1 MGPLDPSGTDT
12 SKETISTGKAGMKR
26 SHSFPDDKAFLAAV
40 TKVYDDGW
48 SDYART
54 WNERDDLQSEEWQ
67 RFTAAV
73 KPGGSVLDVGC
84 NSGRDTRQLLDLG
97 YRVTGL
103 DVSEQALRLCREQ
116 CPEARLIKMNLLD
129 LANLNEQF
137 DGIWF
142 SYALVH
148 IPFRLVPDALAALD
162 SVLHPEGSMM
172 MMVTAVEESQ
182 EKIHNSNVMWDEH
195 GVPRKVPVAHWA
207 PDPLIARFQ
216 SSFEISWMNLRP
228 FVDGW
233 AQLSLLVRS
242 RPSPAGPQEH

>member
-1 MGPLDPSGTDT
+1 MSVEFGQGALP
-12 SKETISTGKAGMKR
+12 MKR
-26 SHSFPDDKAFLAAV
+26 SHSFANDHDFLAAV

-48 SDYART
+48 SDYDRS
-54 WNERDDLQSEEWQ
+54 WRERDDLEDEEWRQ
-67 RFTAAV
+67 FAAAV
-73 KPGGSVLDVGC
+73 KPGGTVLDVGC

-97 YRVTGL
+97 YRVTGI

-116 CPEARLIKMNLLD
+116 CPEARTIQMSLLD
-129 LANLNEQF
+129 LPNLKEQF

-148 IPFRLVPDALAALD
+148 IPFRLVPEALTALD
-162 SVLHPEGSMM
+162 QALHPEGSMM
-172 MMVTAVEESQ
+172 MMVTVVPESQ

-207 PDPLIARFQ
+207 PDPLIAVFR
-216 SSFEISWMNLRP
+216 SRFEISWMNLRP

-233 AQLSLLVRS
+233 AQLSLLVRK
-242 RPSPAGPQEH
+242 

>member
-1 MGPLDPSGTDT
+1 
-12 SKETISTGKAGMKR
+12 MKR
-26 SHSFPDDKAFLAAV
+26 SHSFIDDDSFLAAV

-48 SDYART
+48 SDYDRT
-54 WNERDDLQSEEWQ
+54 WKERDDLQSEEWR

-84 NSGRDTRQLLDLG
+84 NSGRDTRQLIDLG
-97 YRVTGL
+97 YRVTGI

-116 CPEARLIKMNLLD
+116 CPEARTIQMSLLD
-129 LANLNEQF
+129 LANLKEQF

-148 IPFRLVPDALAALD
+148 VPFRLVPDALAALD
-162 SVLHPEGSMM
+162 GVLHPEGSMM
-172 MMVTAVEESQ
+172 MMVTVVEESQ
-182 EKIHNSNVMWDEH
+182 EKIHNSNVMWDEQ

-207 PDPLIARFQ
+207 PGPLIVRFR
-216 SSFEISWMNLRP
+216 SRFEISWMNLRP

-233 AQLSLLVRS
+233 AQLSLLVRP
-242 RPSPAGPQEH
+242 RRLPTDQQEH

>member
-1 MGPLDPSGTDT
+1 
-12 SKETISTGKAGMKR
+12 MKR
-26 SHSFPDDKAFLAAV
+26 SHTFVDDQAFLAAV
-40 TKVYDDGW
+40 PKVYDDGW
-48 SDYART
+48 YDYTRT
-54 WNERDDLQSEEWQ
+54 WNERDDLQSEEWRQ
-67 RFTAAV
+67 FTAAV

-97 YRVTGL
+97 YRVTGV
-103 DVSEQALRLCREQ
+103 DVSEQALRQFREQ
-116 CPEARLIKMNLLD
+116 CPEARTIKMSLLD
-129 LANLNEQF
+129 LADLKEPF

-148 IPFRLVPDALAALD
+148 IPFRLVPTALTALD

-172 MMVTAVEESQ
+172 MMVTVVEQSQ
-182 EKIHNSNVMWDEH
+182 EKIHDSNVMFDEQ

-207 PDPLIARFQ
+207 PDPLIEQFR
-216 SSFEISWMNLRP
+216 SHFEISWVNLRP

-242 RPSPAGPQEH
+242 RHSPAEHVEELSQ

>member
-1 MGPLDPSGTDT
+1 
-12 SKETISTGKAGMKR
+12 MKR
-26 SHSFPDDKAFLAAV
+26 SHSFASDHDFLAAV

-48 SDYART
+48 FDYAKT
-54 WNERDDLQSEEWQ
+54 WNERDDLQSEEWRQ
-67 RFTAAV
+67 FAAAV
-73 KPGGSVLDVGC
+73 KPGGAILDVGC

-97 YRVTGL
+97 YGVTGI

-116 CPEARLIKMNLLD
+116 CPEARTIQMSLLD
-129 LANLNEQF
+129 LANLKEQF

-148 IPFRLVPDALAALD
+148 IPFRLIPDALAALD

-172 MMVTAVEESQ
+172 MMVTVVEESQ
-182 EKIHNSNVMWDEH
+182 EKIHNSNVMFDEQ
-195 GVPRKVPVAHWA
+195 GVARKVPVVHWA
-207 PDPLIARFQ
+207 PDPLIARFR
-216 SSFEISWMNLRP
+216 SRFEISWMNLRP

-242 RPSPAGPQEH
+242 RRSPASHQEH

>member
-1 MGPLDPSGTDT
+1 
-12 SKETISTGKAGMKR
+12 MKR
-26 SHSFPDDKAFLAAV
+26 SHSFIDDDSFLAAV

-48 SDYART
+48 SDYDRT
-54 WNERDDLQSEEWQ
+54 WKERDDLQSEEWR

-84 NSGRDTRQLLDLG
+84 NSGRDARQLLDLG

-103 DVSEQALRLCREQ
+103 DVSEQALRLYRER
-116 CPEARLIKMNLLD
+116 CPEARTIKMSLLD
-129 LANLNEQF
+129 VADLKEQF

-142 SYALVH
+142 SYVLVH
-148 IPFRLVPDALAALD
+148 IPFKLVPEALAALD

-172 MMVTAVEESQ
+172 MMVTVVPKSQ

-207 PDPLIARFQ
+207 PDPLIAHLRSRF
-216 SSFEISWMNLRP
+216 ETNWINLRP

-242 RPSPAGPQEH
+242 RRAPTGQQEH

>member
-1 MGPLDPSGTDT
+1 
-12 SKETISTGKAGMKR
+12 MKR
-26 SHSFPDDKAFLAAV
+26 SHSFTDDDAFLAAV

-54 WNERDDLQSEEWQ
+54 WKERDDLQSEEWRQ
-67 RFTAAV
+67 FTAAV

-116 CPEARLIKMNLLD
+116 CPEARTIKMSLLD
-129 LANLNEQF
+129 LADLKEQF

-142 SYALVH
+142 SYVLVH
-148 IPFRLVPDALAALD
+148 IPFRLVTDALAALD
-162 SVLHPEGSMM
+162 SVLQPEGSMM
-172 MMVTAVEESQ
+172 MIVTVVEEPQ
-182 EKIHNSNVMWDEH
+182 EKLHDSCVMFDEH
-195 GVPRKVPVAHWA
+195 GVARKVPVAHWA
-207 PDPLIARFQ
+207 PDQLIAQCRSRFK
-216 SSFEISWMNLRP
+216 ISWVSLKP
-228 FVDGW
+228 FVDGF

-242 RPSPAGPQEH
+242 RRAPADHQEHGSQ

>member
-1 MGPLDPSGTDT
+1 
-12 SKETISTGKAGMKR
+12 MKR
-26 SHSFPDDKAFLAAV
+26 SHSFTDDDAFLAAV

-54 WNERDDLQSEEWQ
+54 WKERDDLQSEEWRQ
-67 RFTAAV
+67 FTAAV
-73 KPGGSVLDVGC
+73 KPGGSVLDAGC

-103 DVSEQALRLCREQ
+103 DVSEQALRQCREQ
-116 CPEARLIKMNLLD
+116 CPEARTIKMSLLD
-129 LANLNEQF
+129 LADLKEQF

-142 SYALVH
+142 SYVLVH
-148 IPFRLVPDALAALD
+148 IPFKLVPHALAALD

-172 MMVTAVEESQ
+172 MMVTVAEEPQ
-182 EKIHNSNVMWDEH
+182 EKIHNSCVMFDEH
-195 GVPRKVPVAHWA
+195 GVARKVPVAHWA
-207 PDPLIARFQ
+207 PDPLIARFR
-216 SSFEISWMNLRP
+216 SRFEISWKNLRP

-242 RPSPAGPQEH
+242 RRSPADQQEH

>member
-1 MGPLDPSGTDT
+1 
-12 SKETISTGKAGMKR
+12 MKR
-26 SHSFPDDKAFLAAV
+26 SHSFASDHDFLAAV
-40 TKVYDDGW
+40 TKIYDDGW
-48 SDYART
+48 FDYAKT
-54 WNERDDLQSEEWQ
+54 WNERDDLQSEEWRQ
-67 RFTAAV
+67 FAAAV
-73 KPGGSVLDVGC
+73 KPGGTILDVGC

-97 YRVTGL
+97 YRVTGI

-116 CPEARLIKMNLLD
+116 CPEARTIQMSLLD
-129 LANLNEQF
+129 LVNLKEQF

-172 MMVTAVEESQ
+172 MMVTVVEESQ
-182 EKIHNSNVMWDEH
+182 EKIHNSNVMFEEQ
-195 GVPRKVPVAHWA
+195 GVARKVPVAHWA
-207 PDPLIARFQ
+207 PDPLIARFR
-216 SSFEISWMNLRP
+216 SRFEIGWMNLRP

-242 RPSPAGPQEH
+242 RRSPASHQEH